1 MPRAI
6 TARNGWPSGE
16 WTPRL
21 LGRFDL
27 DQYARALQRCLN
39 FVVTP
44 EGAVV
49 RRPPFRRVGTTSSPD
64 AVRLRAFVP
73 NSFSRYVLEIG
84 PLYFRVWDGNGGGLL
99 TGSITAPYSAA
110 DLPDLDFEQDADVM
124 YVVHPNHP
132 PYKIRRTST
141 TPTFDI
147 VPVTWLNG
155 RAPLQP
161 INLDVD
167 VDATLTGTWPN
178 ITITMS
184 QNTFIAADVGRVFF
198 VRDTAASRAAYIT
211 INSVTNPTVAVGTGT
226 YLVGGAAPA
235 GAQSEWALGLFS
247 ATRGCRT
254 AVFHEARLWYGG
266 FTDAPDVVTGSV
278 SNSFDNF
285 ESISPDPSAGEAA
298 NADRAIVRRV
308 GGDVLWLISG
318 EEALLIGTAQREAIL
333 RPGVTG
339 VLIPT
344 EAVVRNTTQ
353 RGSAPVQPIQVD
365 STVFFVQRGRAKLRQ
380 VKFSI
385 ENNGLI
391 TVDATLLASHMAANG
406 IGRLVYQQNPW
417 SCIWFL
423 DARGDLFGVTIEGD
437 QQVLGAHR
445 HRLGGGLRGR
455 SPQIVDLECVP
466 GGAEVG
472 GQPQQDLLYAVVR
485 RTQNGVVE
493 QTLEVMEP
501 PLLLADATDPEERQV
516 YAIERRPYI
525 DGYTRLSVDYPLV
538 AASMSGGSL
547 LFTYSGSANPVDG
560 EGVVLRGLV
569 WRSGQEV
576 VSLSAGTRT
585 PFVILSADPGNK
597 QFRLARPET
606 PLSPIKAG
614 DLGLP
619 DMAALTTEIDPQPPI
634 ASQQVSL
641 VSVPA
646 AENGDT
652 YRVVADGAMQSGGV
666 LDPAA
671 SLVWGGYPYRSEIV
685 TMPLHLSR
693 SEQPSDAG
701 EPALPSRIT
710 LRMWSSIGGTASV
723 DTAGDV
729 QQIVTADTTNLMDA
743 PPRPAY
749 KDISLAVGGN
759 WGGDGSIRISTED
772 PYPMEILALMANVKT
787 NPR

>member
-49 RRPPFRRVGTTSSPD
+49 RRPPFRRLGATVGTGAT
-64 AVRLRAFVP
+64 RLKAFVP
-73 NSFSRYVLEIG
+73 NSRSRYVLEIG
-84 PLYFRVWDGNGGGLL
+84 HLYFRVWDGNGGGAL
-99 TGSITAPYSAA
+99 TGSITTPYSAA
-110 DLPDLDFEQDADVM
+110 DLPDLSFVQSGDVM
-124 YVVHPNHP
+124 YVVHPNHVP
-132 PYKIRRTST
+132 RKIRRTSLA
-141 TPTFDI
+141 PTFDI
-147 VPVTWLNG
+147 VDVVWLNG

-161 INLDVD
+161 INLDINRTV
-167 VDATLTGTWPN
+167 TLTGTWPHM
-178 ITITMS
+178 TITA
-184 QNTFIAADVGRVFF
+184 NVNLFIAADVGRALF
-198 VRDTAASRAAYIT
+198 VRDTATKRAAYIA
-211 INSVTNPTVAVGTGT
+211 IEAVSSPTDATGFGM
-226 YLVGGAAPA
+226 YLVGGAPPG
-235 GAQSEWALGLFS
+235 GAQIEWALGLFS
-247 ATRGCRT
+247 ATRGCR
-254 AVFHEARLWYGG
+254 AVAFHEARLWYGG
-266 FTDAPDVVTGSV
+266 FTDGPDIVTGSV

-285 ESISPDPSAGEAA
+285 ESISPDPSAGDAA

-308 GGDVLWLISG
+308 GDDVLWLASG
-318 EEALLIGTAQREAIL
+318 DEVLLIGAARYEAIL

-344 EAVVRNTTQ
+344 EAVVHETSQ
-353 RGSAPVQPIQVD
+353 RGSAPIQPVRVD
-365 STVFFVQRGRAKLRQ
+365 STVFFVQRGRTKLRQ

-385 ENNGLI
+385 EANGFT
-391 TVDATLLASHMAANG
+391 TVDASLLMSHLTANG
-406 IGRLVYQQNPW
+406 INQLVYQQSPW
-417 SCIWFL
+417 SCLWFT
-423 DARGDLFGVTIEGD
+423 DARGDLFGITIEGD

-455 SPQIVDLECVP
+455 SPQIVGLECVP

-493 QTLEVMEP
+493 QHLEVMEP

-516 YAIERRPYI
+516 YAVERRPYL
-525 DGYTRLSVDYPLV
+525 DGYSRLSQDYPLT
-538 AASMSGGSL
+538 AAGTSGGSL
-547 LFTYSGSANPVDG
+547 LFTYSGAANPA
-560 EGVVLRGLV
+560 EGADLVVRGLA
-569 WRSGQEV
+569 WRHGQEI
-576 VSLSAGTRT
+576 VSLTAGTRT
-585 PFVILSADPGNK
+585 RYKALSVNTGAK
-597 QFRLARPET
+597 QFRIADPAAPAV
-606 PLSPIKAG
+606 PLTAA
-614 DLGLP
+614 DLGLV
-619 DMAALTTEIDPQPPI
+619 AAAVLTTEIDAQPPI
-634 ASQQVSL
+634 ASAL
-641 VSVPA
+641 VSSVTVPA
-646 AENGDT
+646 AQNGDK
-652 YRVVADGAMQSGGV
+652 YRVVADGTVQESGT
-666 LDPAA
+666 LHRPA
-671 SLVWGGYPYRSEIV
+671 SLVWGGYPYLSEIV

-693 SEQPSDAG
+693 QEQPSDAG
-701 EPALPSRIT
+701 EPVIPTRIT
-710 LRMWSSIGGTASV
+710 LRLWSSIGGLAQV

-749 KDISLAVGGN
+749 KDVTFAVGGQ

-772 PYPMEILALMANVKT
+772 PYPMEILALMANLKT